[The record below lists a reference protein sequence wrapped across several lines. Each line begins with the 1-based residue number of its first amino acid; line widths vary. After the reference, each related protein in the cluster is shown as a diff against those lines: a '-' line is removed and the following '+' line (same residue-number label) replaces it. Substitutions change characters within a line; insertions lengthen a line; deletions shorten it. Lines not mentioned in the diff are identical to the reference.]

1 MKTPDLSPH
10 RTMKP
15 SSPLHIKALGLA
27 LLLITTAHVSAA
39 PDEAV
44 VREMAR
50 QTNIPVEDIRR
61 DHDACDS
68 GVTLSMKICGSYRW
82 RVQDARLNAVYKRA
96 LGKARGVGYEASLV
110 KAQRAWVAYR
120 DAVCANEGEMG
131 AGGGTAEGLYV
142 LSCKESLTKDRTER
156 IEAMIRG

>member
-1 MKTPDLSPH
+1 MT
-10 RTMKP
+10 P
-15 SSPLHIKALGLA
+15 SSPLPKLLGLA
-27 LLLITTAHVSAA
+27 LLCAITARASAA

-50 QTNIPVEDIRR
+50 QTNIPAEDIRR

-68 GVTLSMKICGSYRW
+68 GITTSMKICASYRW

-96 LGKARGVGYEASLV
+96 LAQAREVGYEASLV

-120 DAVCANEGEMG
+120 DAACANEGQMG
-131 AGGGTAEGLYV
+131 AGGGTAQGLYE
-142 LSCKESLTKDRTER
+142 LSCMDALTKDRADR
-156 IEAMIRG
+156 IESMLHG